1 MATAFVFIITDPAS
15 MVEVLEEVGRIE
27 GVEEAF
33 TLYGIYD
40 IVAKIKGNTL
50 DELKEIIV
58 EKIRG
63 IDKVRRTLTMVVIQA
78 K

>member
-1 MATAFVFIITDPAS
+1 MATAFVFIITEPAS
-15 MVEVLEEVGRIE
+15 MVEVLEEVGKIE

-63 IDKVRRTLTMVVIQA
+63 IDKVRRTLTMMVIQA

>member
-63 IDKVRRTLTMVVIQA
+63 IDKVRRTLTMMVIQA